1 MSGTWRR
8 NPRPGNTENADA
20 YRCTQRN
27 QDPRRPRRT
36 GAGGGRRP
44 GQARPRGVAAEG
56 RGREVRFPRRDRKS
70 VVQGKSVS
78 VRVALGGRRIIK
90 KKKIYAEKSKANE
103 KHKRELKR

>member
-1 MSGTWRR
+1 MSGTWMR

-20 YRCTQRN
+20 YRRTQRN

-56 RGREVRFPRRDRKS
+56 RGREVRFPRRGLHR
-70 VVQGKSVS
+70 
-78 VRVALGGRRIIK
+78 AGREEIGRAHVWTPVTNAHLVCRLLLEK
-90 KKKIYAEKSKANE
+90 KKDT
-103 KHKRELKR
+103 